1 MPVPKFLLRGFRRPR
16 EVVAPALGA
25 LEREVLEC
33 LWRRGAETSVRDV
46 HEAFGGTHAYTTLM
60 TTLDR
65 LYRKGLLARRK
76 DGRAFLYEPRLSR
89 AEFEQGI
96 KEDLLEDLLGPGAEG
111 VEPVLSY
118 IVERVGERDRAL
130 LDKLDSMIKTKRR
143 ELKRRR

>member
-1 MPVPKFLLRGFRRPR
+1 MPVPKFLLRGFRRPS

-33 LWRRGAETSVRDV
+33 LWRRGEATVRDV
-46 HEAFGGTHAYTTLM
+46 HADFGETTAYTTLM

-65 LYRKGLLARRK
+65 LYRKGLLERRK
-76 DGRAFLYEPRLSR
+76 DGRAFRYAPRVTRESL
-89 AEFEQGI
+89 AQGI
-96 KEDLLEDLLGPGAEG
+96 REDLLEDLLGQNAEG

-118 IVERVGERDRAL
+118 IVESVGERDRAL
-130 LDKLDSMIKTKRR
+130 LDKLDRMIKEKRR

>member
-33 LWRRGAETSVRDV
+33 LWQRGEASVRDV
-46 HEAFGGTHAYTTLM
+46 HLSFGEKTAYTTLM

-65 LYRKGLLARRK
+65 LYRKGLLERRK
-76 DGRAFLYEPRLSR
+76 EGRAFRYSPRVTR
-89 AEFEQGI
+89 EAFEQGI
-96 KEDLLEDLLGPGAEG
+96 KEDLLEDLIGANAEG

-118 IVERVGERDRAL
+118 IVESVGERDRAL
-130 LDKLDSMIKTKRR
+130 LDKLDQLIKEKRR
-143 ELKRRR
+143 ELKRRG

>member
-1 MPVPKFLLRGFRRPR
+1 MPVPKFLLRGFRRPS

-33 LWRRGAETSVRDV
+33 LWGRGEATVREV
-46 HEAFGGTHAYTTLM
+46 HAAFGEATAYTTLM

-76 DGRAFLYEPRLSR
+76 EGRAFRYQPRITR
-89 AEFEQGI
+89 AELEQGI
-96 KEDLLEDLLGPGAEG
+96 KEDLLEGLLGQNAEG

-118 IVERVGERDRAL
+118 IVESVGERDRAL
-130 LDKLDSMIKTKRR
+130 LDKLDQMIKEKRR
-143 ELKRRR
+143 ELRRRG

>member
-16 EVVAPALGA
+16 EVVAPALGT

-33 LWRRGAETSVRDV
+33 LWRRGEASVRDV
-46 HEAFGGTHAYTTLM
+46 HAAFGETNAYTTLM

-65 LYRKGLLARRK
+65 LYRKGLLERRK
-76 DGRAFLYEPRLSR
+76 EGRAFRYAPRLSR

-96 KEDLLEDLLGPGAEG
+96 KEDLLEDLLGANAEG

-130 LDKLDSMIKTKRR
+130 LDKLDAMIKTKRR
-143 ELKRRR
+143 ELKRKS

>member
-33 LWRRGAETSVRDV
+33 LWRRGEASVRDV
-46 HEAFGGTHAYTTLM
+46 HAAFGETTAYTTLM

-65 LYRKGLLARRK
+65 LYRKGLLVRRK
-76 DGRAFLYEPRLSR
+76 EGRAFRYAPRVTREAL
-89 AEFEQGI
+89 AQGI
-96 KEDLLEDLLGPGAEG
+96 REDLLEDLIGQNAEG

-118 IVERVGERDRAL
+118 IIESVGERDRAL
-130 LDKLDSMIKTKRR
+130 LDKLDQMIKEKRR
-143 ELKRRR
+143 ELKRRG

>member
-33 LWRRGAETSVRDV
+33 LWRRGDSSVRDV
-46 HEAFGGTHAYTTLM
+46 HVAFNEVTAYTTLM

-65 LYRKGLLARRK
+65 LYRKGLLERRK
-76 DGRAFLYEPRLSR
+76 EGRAFRYAPRFSR
-89 AEFEQGI
+89 AELEQGI
-96 KEDLLEDLLGPGAEG
+96 KEDLLEDLLGAHAEG

-130 LDKLDSMIKTKRR
+130 LDKLDAMIKTKRR
-143 ELKRRR
+143 ELKRRS